1 MTVEFLL
8 TFFMFRHLRRS
19 LRTSDYLP
27 QWKAILQGGMIASIV
42 LILAEKGID
51 TIGIFTPWIAY
62 IFLFFIVY
70 LIYRQKEFSHLKSVL
85 VAISPF
91 IAISFLRKTTQII
104 DVDFYGSWETYFNAG
119 IIFSLIW
126 MLVMLIITSRQN
138 KALAKERKK
147 TQEEERQNIVMAQL
161 KTDLEVQV
169 LERTAELTQQKEQ
182 LQHALDELKITQSQ
196 LIHSE
201 KMASLGELTAGIAH
215 EIQNPLNFVNNFS
228 DLNKELITELQEAIA
243 QNDTEEVNA
252 ILGDLAENETKI
264 THHGKRA
271 EDIVKSMLQ
280 HSRTGS
286 GEKELTDINL
296 LADEFLRLSYHGLRA
311 KDQSGSTGRF
321 NADFKI
327 DLDPDLPKI
336 NVVPQDIGRVL
347 LNLINNAFQAVKGV
361 DKPLVRVST
370 KKIPLPPFEKGDSK
384 KGDFGGIEVTV
395 TDNGPG
401 IPNDIKDKIF
411 QPFFTTKTAG
421 EGTGLGLSMSYDII
435 TKGHGGTIEVD
446 SQEGGGTKF
455 IITIPFDQKDQNQ
468 QLT

>member
-264 THHGKRA
+264 THHG
-271 EDIVKSMLQ
+271 
-280 HSRTGS
+280 
-286 GEKELTDINL
+286 
-296 LADEFLRLSYHGLRA
+296 
-311 KDQSGSTGRF
+311 
-321 NADFKI
+321 
-327 DLDPDLPKI
+327 
-336 NVVPQDIGRVL
+336 
-347 LNLINNAFQAVKGV
+347 
-361 DKPLVRVST
+361 
-370 KKIPLPPFEKGDSK
+370 
-384 KGDFGGIEVTV
+384 
-395 TDNGPG
+395 
-401 IPNDIKDKIF
+401 
-411 QPFFTTKTAG
+411 
-421 EGTGLGLSMSYDII
+421 
-435 TKGHGGTIEVD
+435 
-446 SQEGGGTKF
+446 
-455 IITIPFDQKDQNQ
+455 
-468 QLT
+468 